1 MNKPRPLESVPPFE
15 PPVPGLA
22 RAAALSLRR
31 IGGVL
36 LRHLYVLRRSWPRI
50 LELAYWP
57 LMQMILWGF
66 ITVFFREHSSWVAQ
80 ATGVLITAVLLWDV
94 LFRANLGVAV
104 PFIEEMWARNLA
116 QLFVSPLRPG
126 ELVTALLSMS
136 LIRTLISLV
145 PAAILAWPLYD
156 VWVFQ
161 MGLPLLAFF
170 ANLLV
175 MGWSV
180 GLIASAIVLRAG
192 LGAESLAW
200 LGVFMLAPVS
210 GVYYPISV
218 LPDWLQVVAWALP
231 AGHVFE
237 GMRAVLF
244 DGVFRWDHLAAAVAL
259 NGLYLALAIG
269 LFLFMFRKARIAGSL
284 LQQGE

>member
-1 MNKPRPLESVPPFE
+1 MSGCA
-15 PPVPGLA
+15 VPG
-22 RAAALSLRR
+22 RNPGPAAARGAARLSMRR
-31 IGGVL
+31 VYAVL

-66 ITVFFREHSSWVAQ
+66 ITVFFRDHSSWVAQ

-94 LFRANLGVAV
+94 LFRSNLGVAV
-104 PFIEEMWARNLA
+104 PFIEELWARNLA
-116 QLFVSPLRPG
+116 QLFVSPLRPS
-126 ELVTALLSMS
+126 ELVASLLAMS
-136 LIRTLISLV
+136 LIRTLISIV
-145 PAAILAWPLYD
+145 PAALLALPLYD

-161 MGLPLLAFF
+161 LGLPLLSFF

-180 GLIASAIVLRAG
+180 GLIAAAIVLRAG

-200 LGVFMLAPVS
+200 LGVFLLAPVS
-210 GVYYPISV
+210 GVYYPV
-218 LPDWLQVVAWALP
+218 ATLPDWLQWIAWSLP
-231 AGHVFE
+231 ASHVFE

-244 DGVFRWDHLAAAVAL
+244 EGVFRWDHLAAAILL
-259 NGLYLALAIG
+259 NAAYLMGAIG
-269 LFLFMFRKARIAGSL
+269 LFLYMFRAARIAGGL